1 MKIAVSGKGGSGKT
15 TLAGTLARILGRR
28 GSTVLAIDADTNPN
42 LAITL
47 GLPRE
52 AAMEIQP
59 VPKEIMQEQ
68 IDASGQ
74 RLRTLALPYQ
84 DVMTRYSVAA
94 ADNTRL
100 LLMGRVH
107 HGGAG

>member
-1 MKIAVSGKGGSGKT
+1 MKIAVAGKGGSGKT

-28 GSTVLAIDADTNPN
+28 GHAILAIDADTNPN

-47 GLPRE
+47 GIPRE
-52 AAMEIQP
+52 AAARIPP
-59 VPKEIMQEQ
+59 VPRQIMEEQ
-68 IDASGQ
+68 VDASGKQ
-74 RLRTLALPYQ
+74 VKTLALTYR
-84 DVMTRYSVAA
+84 DVMARYSVPAA
-94 ADNTRL
+94 NNTRL